1 MSGSKRPEKQ
11 TKNVVIILI
20 IFLFILVIDLM
31 RLNYDYRP
39 LHSAVL
45 PSYHPL

>member
-31 RLNYDYRP
+31 CQDYDYRP